1 MNQRGVGLIDIMIAV
16 LIISGGLLA
25 LTRLQGIQLTSSSVA
40 KQQSEAGFIAQG
52 VIENLRTRS
61 WSDPQLSVG
70 EKTLPDTLGKSAT
83 YTVKYTISQPNTEQK
98 TVEVLVSWQD
108 NTGQTQYYKII
119 SFFQQS
125 GTRGTA
131 RMLQLIPSDSS
142 SSSSSAGS
150 SSQSNSASS
159 VSKGNK

>member
-1 MNQRGVGLIDIMIAV
+1 MKQRGFSLLEIMIVV

-25 LTRLQGIQLTSSSVA
+25 LTRLQGISSTASSVA

-52 VIENLRTRS
+52 VIEQLRTQS
-61 WSDPQLSVG
+61 WTDPSLEVG
-70 EKTLPDTLGKSAT
+70 VKTLPDTLGKSAT
-83 YTVKYTISQPNTEQK
+83 YTVKYTVSQSNTEQK

-142 SSSSSAGS
+142 SSSA

-159 VSKGNK
+159 VSKDNK